1 MITVSETAATKIKEI
16 VVDSGEPN
24 RELLRISFSGHG

>member
-1 MITVSETAATKIKEI
+1 MMTVSETAASKIKEI
-16 VVDSGEPN
+16 VAGSGEPN